1 MSLSSRRHGF
11 LLLLLQ
17 LAALGAIALIAGDL
31 HAQASSPASYA
42 GAWRLDD
49 RASDS
54 ADTVQRLLR
63 EAGRSEA
70 APAAA
75 SSASVPSQGA
85 RAGQGGR
92 RGGGMGQG
100 MGRGMA
106 GAGMGGEGVP
116 GHGGR
121 GGRGGRGSEGS
132 KDDKG
137 QDFRGDYPLPPTL
150 AHDSVLLV
158 QQDAQSIQVR
168 FADGAA
174 MEVRTDGQS
183 RQTLAG
189 NAMVSAHREDGG
201 LYVSIHYADG
211 SALDERWT
219 LAPDGKRLTVLGEW
233 RVPGLAQPVSF
244 RRGYVGLP

>member
-1 MSLSSRRHGF
+1 MSRSFRRHGF

-17 LAALGAIALIAGDL
+17 LVALGAIALIAGDL
-31 HAQASSPASYA
+31 HAQASSPASFA

-54 ADTVQRLLR
+54 AETVQRLLR
-63 EAGRSEA
+63 EASQGAA
-70 APAAA
+70 APASA
-75 SSASVPSQGA
+75 SSASAPPQGA
-85 RAGQGGR
+85 RTGQGGHR
-92 RGGGMGQG
+92 GGMGHG
-100 MGRGMA
+100 MPGG
-106 GAGMGGEGVP
+106 GMGGEGMA

-121 GGRGGRGSEGS
+121 SGKGGRGEGGS

-137 QDFRGDYPLPPTL
+137 RDFRGDYPLPPTL

-158 QQDAQSIQVR
+158 QQDAQSVQVR

-174 MEVRTDGQS
+174 LEVRLDGQS

-189 NAMVSAHREDGG
+189 TAMVSAHREGGG
-201 LYVSIHYADG
+201 LRFSVQYADG
-211 SALDERWT
+211 STLDERWT
-219 LAPDGKRLTVLGEW
+219 LAPDGKQLTVLGEW
-233 RVPGLAQPVSF
+233 RPPGLAQPVSF